1 MSNRRALDG
10 RKVELD
16 GRRVVGMLSLKL
28 SLDLDRSG
36 EQRRIRRG
44 SERRQHERRQ
54 QMVQGEIGVSVKLL
68 AEFRHAVEPILNA
81 ISRCNFRT
89 VNSALNA
96 LSQLQVGQEHTV
108 EREKLEDRF
117 PTKCGTVRLRGV
129 NLDKDMTGGA
139 GGRREADVVGSEIEC
154 GRRRGID
161 GT

>member
-1 MSNRRALDG
+1 
-10 RKVELD
+10 
-16 GRRVVGMLSLKL
+16 
-28 SLDLDRSG
+28 
-36 EQRRIRRG
+36 
-44 SERRQHERRQ
+44 
-54 QMVQGEIGVSVKLL
+54 MVQGEIGVSVKLL